1 MQMLMFDFRDSEKE
15 FFNANKLNDFDITFF
30 EGPLNENTKLSEEQF
45 NDTVVISVF
54 TTSNITQDVLK
65 KFKNLRVLA
74 TRSSAIDHIDIDY
87 CTQFKIAVLNIE
99 QYEKNAVAEF
109 ALGLILSLV
118 RNIIPAYYD
127 MKNHTIDYP
136 KYEGRVL
143 SSYKLGIIGGSPIG
157 SAVAKIAHF
166 LGMKVLVSSYMKD
179 SEISEICE
187 FVSFDELIKEADIIS
202 LHAHYD
208 GENYHL
214 LGKEEFESM
223 KEGVYII
230 NTARGE
236 LIDTKVLYD
245 NLVKGKVKGAAL
257 DVLECE
263 FLNNY
268 KGEISGI
275 IEKSETNCVEN
286 ALITQKLFKMEN
298 VILTPHIAYNTT
310 ETVSSI
316 LNTTFN
322 SIRDFLKGENTN
334 RVC

>member
-1 MQMLMFDFRDSEKE
+1 MLMFDFRDSEKE
-15 FFNANKLNDFDITFF
+15 FFEKNKLADFDITFF
-30 EGPLNENTKLSEEQF
+30 KEPLSEETKLSEEQF
-45 NDTVVISVF
+45 NDTDVISVF
-54 TTSNITQDVLK
+54 TTSTITEDVLK

-74 TRSSAIDHIDIDY
+74 TRSSAYDHIDIDY
-87 CTQFKIAVLNIE
+87 CTRYKIAVLNIE
-99 QYEKNAVAEF
+99 QYEKSAIAEF
-109 ALGLILSLV
+109 AFALILSLV
-118 RNIIPAYYD
+118 RNILPAYCD
-127 MKNHTIDYP
+127 MKNHNIDYS
-136 KYEGRVL
+136 KYEGKVL
-143 SSYKLGIIGGSPIG
+143 SSYTLGIIGGSVIG

-166 LGMKVLVSSYMKD
+166 LGMKILMNSYMKD
-179 SEISEICE
+179 PEISNLCTY
-187 FVSFDELIKEADIIS
+187 VTFDELLKEADIIS

-214 LGKEEFESM
+214 LGKEEFDKM
-223 KEGVYII
+223 KNDVYII

-245 NLVKGKVKGAAL
+245 NLVKGKIKGAAL

-263 FLNNY
+263 FLTNY
-268 KGEISGI
+268 NGEMSEV

-286 ALITQKLFKMEN
+286 ALITQKLFKMKN
-298 VILTPHIAYNTT
+298 VILTPHIAHNTT

-322 SIRDFLKGENTN
+322 NIRDFLKGGNNN